1 MYFGNEDYTESRS
14 EAEQYAGS
22 EDVEQI
28 VTLKIVYLIYRKEV
42 VHF

>member
-1 MYFGNEDYTESRS
+1 MYFGDEDYAEGQS

-28 VTLKIVYLIYRKEV
+28 VALKIVYLIYKKEV
-42 VHF
+42 MQF